1 MWLPNKTLKYFLNER
16 TLLLNHDFLELD
28 HHRFEKVP
36 GVACVTVSRV
46 EKVAASIQNFG
57 LVGRAPGTIKTV
69 AGQPKILMWLSD
81 GQPYIFSC
89 TTYETQSHLSCS
101 MQVRTTKTWTN
112 NQKL

>member
-36 GVACVTVSRV
+36 GVACVTVFRV
-46 EKVAASIQNFG
+46 EKIAASIQNFG
-57 LVGRAPGTIKTV
+57 CPCARDNQTV

-81 GQPYIFSC
+81 GQPYIFM
-89 TTYETQSHLSCS
+89 YQL
-101 MQVRTTKTWTN
+101 
-112 NQKL
+112 